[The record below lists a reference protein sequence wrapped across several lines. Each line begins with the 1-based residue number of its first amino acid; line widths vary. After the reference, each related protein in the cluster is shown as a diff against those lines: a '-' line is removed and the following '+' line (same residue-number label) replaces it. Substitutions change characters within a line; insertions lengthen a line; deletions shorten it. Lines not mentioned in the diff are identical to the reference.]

1 MTHSVKNVYTYY
13 YCNTM
18 STARFVATVSTM
30 WLKPSSTDAFPGFYS
45 NMGWELKTDVFQ
57 EQKQWA
63 PTL

>member
-1 MTHSVKNVYTYY
+1 
-13 YCNTM
+13 M